1 LAAEYQEDDG
11 AMGFD
16 SDSRTDLLTATPD
29 ELGRMLQEMGYRA
42 FRGQQ
47 LFKWLHS
54 GVSDFHDMTTLP
66 KDLRTALAAEA
77 QITALKT
84 VKIKES
90 GEDGTRKYLFRLED
104 ENTVESV
111 LMRYR
116 HGNSACLSTQVG
128 CKMGCTFCASTIG
141 GLVRNLTAGEMIAQV
156 LEINRD
162 LLKTD
167 KDFLNTDRDLQ
178 TTDRDLLKANRDVSE
193 AGGEKPSDSVSH
205 IVLMGMGE
213 PLDNYRQ
220 VIRFLE
226 LVNHPDGLNVGMRR
240 ITLSTSGLIPEIRD
254 LASRKLQITLA
265 VSLHAPNSRIR
276 QKIMPIDRTHPMDE
290 LLDACRFYAG
300 HTRRRITF
308 EYALLKGI
316 NDQREHAVELASK
329 LVDVLC
335 HVNVIPYNRVED
347 RPFETVDRQQADSF
361 ARLLSSKGVTA
372 TVRRELGGDINAAC
386 GQLRR
391 REESRQRK

>member
-1 LAAEYQEDDG
+1 VEGQLAAEYQEDDG

-16 SDSRTDLLTATPD
+16 LDSWTDLLTATPD
-29 ELGRMLQEMGYRA
+29 ELGRMFQEMGYRA
-42 FRGQQ
+42 FRGRQ

-66 KDLRTALAAEA
+66 KDLRTALEAEA
-77 QITALKT
+77 QIPALTT
-84 VKIKES
+84 VEIKES
-90 GEDGTRKYLFRLED
+90 GEDGTRKYLFHLED
-104 ENTVESV
+104 GNSVESV

-116 HGNSACLSTQVG
+116 YGNSACLSTQVG
-128 CKMGCTFCASTIG
+128 CKMGCAFCASTIG
-141 GLVRNLTAGEMIAQV
+141 GLVRNLTAGEMVAQV

-162 LLKTD
+162 LLKT
-167 KDFLNTDRDLQ
+167 NRGLQ
-178 TTDRDLLKANRDVSE
+178 TTDTDLMRANRDVTE
-193 AGGEKPSDSVSH
+193 AGGEKPPDSVSH
-205 IVLMGMGE
+205 VVLMGMGE

-240 ITLSTSGLIPEIRD
+240 ITLSTSGLIPEIRN

-276 QKIMPIDRTHPMDE
+276 QKIMPIDRTYPMDD
-290 LLDACRFYAG
+290 LLDACRFYAS

-329 LVDVLC
+329 LADVLC

-347 RPFETVDRQQADSF
+347 RPFKTVDRQQADSF
-361 ARLLSSKGVTA
+361 AQLLSSKRVAA